1 MSFTNEQVAQLLGE
15 IKQASGKRLTSKLE
29 KALSKK
35 GAKFNFDNL
44 MSTLSYANADRAV
57 VKKPANA
64 WQLFLRQFRA
74 GDQVEPGMTGSEI
87 VSKAS
92 PVWKGMSAEA
102 KKPFEE
108 EAAQLSLGYRQ
119 AKNATKPAKGKSG
132 PTRPKN
138 SWMLFL
144 TQYRA
149 ENKQPGV
156 AGSAVVAAA
165 GEVWK
170 GMNAEE
176 KAPFEEKANAAMEEY
191 KSLKKGGDKVNEAPA
206 VENALEKNEAPV
218 IEDGDTDS
226 DEDTDVESDSDE
238 E

>member
-15 IKQASGKRLTSKLE
+15 IKQSSGKRLSSKLE

-44 MSTLSYANADRAV
+44 MKTLSYANADRAV

-74 GDQVEPGMTGSEI
+74 GDQMEPGMTGAEI

-92 PVWKGMSAEA
+92 PVWKGMNAEA

-108 EAAQLSLGYRQ
+108 EAGKLSADYRQ
-119 AKNATKPAKGKSG
+119 AKNAAKPAKAKSG
-132 PTRPKN
+132 PARPKN

-144 TQYRA
+144 TKYRA
-149 ENKQPGV
+149 ENKEPGV

-170 GMNAEE
+170 GMSAEE
-176 KAPFEEKANAAMEEY
+176 KKPLEDQAHTAMEEY
-191 KSLKKGGDKVNEAPA
+191 KSLKEGKGEVVVSKVVAPEH
-206 VENALEKNEAPV
+206 VDE
-218 IEDGDTDS
+218 DS
-226 DEDTDVESDSDE
+226 DDESDSDDE
-238 E
+238 

>member
-1 MSFTNEQVAQLLGE
+1 MSFTHEQVAQLLGE
-15 IKQASGKRLTSKLE
+15 IKQASGKRLSSKLE

-44 MSTLSYANADRAV
+44 MSMLSYANADRAV

-74 GDQVEPGMTGSEI
+74 GDQMEPGMTGAEI

-108 EAAQLSLGYRQ
+108 EAGKLSADYRQ
-119 AKNATKPAKGKSG
+119 AKNAVKPAKAKSG
-132 PTRPKN
+132 PARPKN

-149 ENKQPGV
+149 EHKEPGV

-170 GMNAEE
+170 GMSADE
-176 KAPFEEKANAAMEEY
+176 KKPFEDQANAAMEEY
-191 KSLKKGGDKVNEAPA
+191 KSLKEGKAETNVSKVVVPE
-206 VENALEKNEAPV
+206 PV
-218 IEDGDTDS
+218 PEDS
-226 DEDTDVESDSDE
+226 DEDSDYESDSDE
-238 E
+238 EQIN

>member
-15 IKQASGKRLTSKLE
+15 IKQSSGKRLSSKLE

-44 MSTLSYANADRAV
+44 MSTLSYANADRAGP
-57 VKKPANA
+57 KKPANA
-64 WQLFLRQFRA
+64 WQLFLRQFRE
-74 GDQVEPGMTGSEI
+74 GDQVEPGMNGAEI
-87 VSKAS
+87 VAKAS
-92 PVWKGMSAEA
+92 PIWKGMGAEA

-108 EAAQLSLGYRQ
+108 EAAKLSLDYRQ
-119 AKNATKPAKGKSG
+119 AKKAVKPTKAKSG
-132 PTRPKN
+132 PSCPKN

-149 ENKQPGV
+149 ENKKPGV
-156 AGSAVVAAA
+156 AGSAIVAEA

-170 GMNAEE
+170 GMSAEE
-176 KAPFEEKANAAMEEY
+176 KKPFEDKANEAMDEY
-191 KSLKKGGDKVNEAPA
+191 KSLKEGKGEAKVSKVVAP
-206 VENALEKNEAPV
+206 EELGE
-218 IEDGDTDS
+218 DS
-226 DEDTDVESDSDE
+226 DEDSDVESDSDE